1 MKRHYIAFTVV
12 VFSLLVLST
21 VYQITKTSSLIALM
35 PCRPSGNYTYNS
47 SYVKSLLRHASPD
60 GYIILALV
68 DIAFVDMAI
77 SLYKTSFQPNGI
89 DNFLFV
95 GVGSRACELMRM
107 STMPNP
113 LQCYF
118 YMDDSAADKAS
129 TYMSSDFIRKM
140 NIRTDMIIEALNANF
155 TVVHT
160 DLDVVFFRNPL
171 PHLKVSLFHTISS
184 RHIFA
189 AVTEVPNRLL
199 HLLHI
204 HKEILYYVG

>member
-1 MKRHYIAFTVV
+1 MQGHYVALTVV
-12 VFSLLVLST
+12 VFSLLVLLSI
-21 VYQITKTSSLIALM
+21 VYQVTETPSVIALA
-35 PCRPSGNYTYNS
+35 PCRPSGNYN
-47 SYVKSLLRHASPD
+47 YVKSLLRHASPD

-95 GVGSRACELMRM
+95 AVGSRVCKMMNGSL
-107 STMPNP
+107 PNP
-113 LQCYF
+113 LPCYY

-129 TYMSSDFIRKM
+129 TYMSADFIRKM